1 MLKYYT
7 LSKLLQLIKA
17 HNFDHFGGHFRNLI
31 DILHR
36 LVLISIPGEHH
47 CGSYGGLKICK
58 IEIIIQ

>member
-1 MLKYYT
+1 MVKYYT

-17 HNFDHFGGHFRNLI
+17 YNSDHFGGHFRNVI
-31 DILHR
+31 EILHR
-36 LVLISIPGEHH
+36 LVLTSIPCEHH